1 MNTGPLLT
9 TDPFNA
15 ALKVV
20 LDRVDLE
27 KAIGNKFMVIHNT
40 KCNDF
45 KAFSSYLNEQIAESM
60 ILQNIQSVLNG
71 KWPDEKFERD
81 TATISVDRH
90 IDGVTA
96 TGGFTTTFKGV
107 RHEICIYAYTDTE
120 QGGRYPTQY
129 KAEISARQISRS
141 ACCCF

>member
-1 MNTGPLLT
+1 MNAGPLLT
-9 TDPFNA
+9 TAPFNA
-15 ALKVV
+15 ALILV
-20 LDRVDLE
+20 LDRVDLAKE
-27 KAIGNKFMVIHNT
+27 IGNKFMVIHNT
-40 KCNDF
+40 TCNDF
-45 KAFSSYLNEQIAESM
+45 KAFSSYFNEHIAESM

-71 KWPDEKFERD
+71 KWPNEKFERD
-81 TATISVDRH
+81 TATILVDRH

-107 RHEICIYAYTDTE
+107 RHEIYIYAYTDTE
-120 QGGRYPTQY
+120 QGNRHGTQY